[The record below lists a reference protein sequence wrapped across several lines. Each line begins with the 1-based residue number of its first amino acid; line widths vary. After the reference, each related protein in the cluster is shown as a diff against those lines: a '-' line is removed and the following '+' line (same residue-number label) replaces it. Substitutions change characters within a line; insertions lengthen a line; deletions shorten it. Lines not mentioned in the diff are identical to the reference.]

1 MPTYLPAV
9 QGIQRSQAIAE
20 SMASATVGDPMLLT
34 LELYHPSFVDD
45 NGDPTAARIVC
56 DFRNLAATLEADA
69 PLNASEEV
77 TFIGIPFRYT
87 RQEMTDSG
95 APAGVQIE
103 IDNVSLAITRLLA
116 QMQGSL
122 EPIRCIER
130 EYLPSD
136 TSAPHVLP
144 VTTLYLSDV
153 EVSAE
158 TVTAKVTF
166 GDLTNRRFPVDE
178 YTREQWPALAAG

>member
-9 QGIQRSQAIAE
+9 QGIQRSEAIAE
-20 SMASATVGDPMLLT
+20 SMASATAGDPILLT
-34 LELYHPSFVDD
+34 LEIYHPSFVDD
-45 NGDPTAARIVC
+45 NGDPTAARVVN
-56 DFRNLAATLEADA
+56 DYRNLAATLEADA
-69 PLNASEEV
+69 PLDASTEV
-77 TFIGIPFRYT
+77 TFIGVPFRYT
-87 RQEMTDSG
+87 RQEQTDSG

-116 QMQGSL
+116 QLPGSL
-122 EPIRCIER
+122 DPIRCIER

-144 VTTLYLSDV
+144 VTKLYLSGV
-153 EVSAE
+153 EVDVTSVKA
-158 TVTAKVTF
+158 TVSF

-178 YTREQWPALAAG
+178 YTREQWPALAAA